1 MSGFQTP
8 SMKVPRAHPRL
19 SQVTPC
25 LIRGL
30 GIVVQ
35 IYKVV
40 PSYGRVDD
48 QNDTHQEQGDDYLGV
63 MKPGEKIIHGDS
75 WVKAAR
81 FC

>member
-1 MSGFQTP
+1 MLDSGV
-8 SMKVPRAHPRL
+8 VPD
-19 SQVTPC
+19 V
-25 LIRGL
+25 

-35 IYKVV
+35 IDKVV